1 MTATIPKLSFP
12 SFRPDTD
19 EGEPMLWAI
28 QQQLLG
34 HAEVLFG
41 ARNQSKKIYQPI
53 FREDGPIVINTP
65 TLDGAFAALS
75 IGAGGYWPT
84 VVYELAHETI
94 HLLDPITG
102 NTNWLEEG
110 AAVLFSVQM
119 SKAMTTHPQQPKPG
133 SAYEEA
139 LSLLEVL
146 PDPIPNSITTIRKK
160 VGALSAVTSEALREL
175 FPSLPE
181 EASNQLSDRCIPR

>member
-1 MTATIPKLSFP
+1 MTVTIPKLTFP
-12 SFRPDTD
+12 SCRPDTD
-19 EGEPMLWAI
+19 EGGPMLWSI

-34 HAEVLFG
+34 HAEALFG
-41 ARNQSKKIYQPI
+41 PRNQSKKVYQPI

-65 TLDGAFAALS
+65 SLDGAFAALS
-75 IGAGGYWPT
+75 VGAGGYWPT
-84 VVYELAHETI
+84 VVYELAHETV

-119 SKAMTTHPQQPKPG
+119 SKAMTTHPQKPKAG

-139 LSLLEVL
+139 LSRLEVL
-146 PDPIPNSITTIRKK
+146 PDPISNSITAIRRKA
-160 VGALSAVTSEALREL
+160 GALSAVTSEALREL
-175 FPSLPE
+175 FPLLSE
-181 EASNQLSDRCIPR
+181 EATNQLSDKCIPR